1 MTIWCS
7 RMYFPGKL
15 TAMDPKLP
23 MYLVCLA
30 VVYCQVQRAMP
41 DEIPHLLSQAVYPS
55 FAKVEKMSAG
65 KQLASAR

>member
-41 DEIPHLLSQAVYPS
+41 DEIPHLLS